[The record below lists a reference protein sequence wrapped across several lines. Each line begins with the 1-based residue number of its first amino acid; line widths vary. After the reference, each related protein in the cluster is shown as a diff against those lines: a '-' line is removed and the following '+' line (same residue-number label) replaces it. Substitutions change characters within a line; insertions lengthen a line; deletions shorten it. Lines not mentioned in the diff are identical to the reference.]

1 MSADEAMS
9 LGLVDGVWTAK
20 HEQAVNA
27 LAKKK
32 MKSDT
37 RMAQLGGFLHMLAEA
52 VERGESITMERT
64 SEG

>member
-27 LAKKK
+27 LAQKK
-32 MKSDT
+32 MKSGHQDGATERFPAHARGSRRT
-37 RMAQLGGFLHMLAEA
+37 R
-52 VERGESITMERT
+52 
-64 SEG
+64 